1 MPLKANLNFSFFYK
15 LSFSNK
21 MRFYN
26 DLVFQG
32 VLMYGL
38 SISPCSGTEK
48 RILCQVESS
57 WQNNFRCVTHLK
69 KIQNIQQNSEVVEN
83 KISEIFLLLNHW
95 YALWKYKC
103 TRWFYHLNSFL
114 GYDTKINHMMIRSE
128 KSFFPFFNARKLIY
142 FTLWILRN
150 FFINIGI
157 YHA

>member
-69 KIQNIQQNSEVVEN
+69 KIQNIQQNTEVVEN

-103 TRWFYHLNSFL
+103 TSS
-114 GYDTKINHMMIRSE
+114 IIRHRHYNPCLVLSS
-128 KSFFPFFNARKLIY
+128 KRIS
-142 FTLWILRN
+142 
-150 FFINIGI
+150 GI
-157 YHA
+157 R

>member
-69 KIQNIQQNSEVVEN
+69 KIQNIQQNAEVVEN

-103 TRWFYHLNSFL
+103 TIVSYFVYPCLVLS
-114 GYDTKINHMMIRSE
+114 S
-128 KSFFPFFNARKLIY
+128 KLIS
-142 FTLWILRN
+142 
-150 FFINIGI
+150 GI
-157 YHA
+157 RYQNQSYDD